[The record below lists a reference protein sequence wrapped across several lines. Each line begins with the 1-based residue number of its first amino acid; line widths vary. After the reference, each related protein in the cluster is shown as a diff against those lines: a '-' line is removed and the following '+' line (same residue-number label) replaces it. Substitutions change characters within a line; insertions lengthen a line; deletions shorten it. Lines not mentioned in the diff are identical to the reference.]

1 MNVQLPVHCNIID
14 KDLDIMYPLLAQ
26 TMLFRLTKIQL
37 ISLDS
42 VNVGFQLPLVASLP
56 IDGILLD

>member
-1 MNVQLPVHCNIID
+1 
-14 KDLDIMYPLLAQ
+14 MYPLLAQ